1 MIDNNIKRFCE
12 LIFEIHSLNKS
23 IQKQKFNFYDGGHS
37 FEECN
42 EYDLDRLKKFQE
54 EFKTLLKEIIK

>member
-12 LIFEIHSLNKS
+12 LQGMIAKINEDLDRERE
-23 IQKQKFNFYDGGHS
+23 NFYDGGHS

-42 EYDLDRLKKFQE
+42 SHTIQE
-54 EFKTLLKEIIK
+54 LVELQDEFRALFRKLHD